1 MITTL
6 FALALAQAATAPVSV
21 PAAPVVPVAT
31 QVPQATPA
39 SPAQALGADSDPA
52 KKETL
57 AERQERVGCV
67 VKTGTRIKRK
77 DRDNC
82 ANGRSISREDIE
94 RNGGVL
100 IAPSNAPVPAG
111 AGG

>member
-1 MITTL
+1 MFSTL
-6 FALALAQAATAPVSV
+6 LLLALAQSSAAPVHV
-21 PAAPVVPVAT
+21 PAPPAAPVTVQAPVI
-31 QVPQATPA
+31 TPA
-39 SPAQALGADSDPA
+39 EPAAEPA
-52 KKETL
+52 TDKKESL

-94 RNGGVL
+94 RSGGVL
-100 IAPSNAPVPAG
+100 VAPGNAPVPAG

>member
-1 MITTL
+1 MFSTL
-6 FALALAQAATAPVSV
+6 LLLALAQSSAAPVHV
-21 PAAPVVPVAT
+21 PAPPAAPVTVQAPVI
-31 QVPQATPA
+31 TPA
-39 SPAQALGADSDPA
+39 EPAAAAEPA
-52 KKETL
+52 TDKKESL

-94 RNGGVL
+94 RSGGVL
-100 IAPSNAPVPAG
+100 VAPGNAPVPAG

>member
-1 MITTL
+1 MISTL
-6 FALALAQAATAPVSV
+6 LVLALAQASTAPVSNPV
-21 PAAPVVPVAT
+21 PPAESVVAQAPLTTAVAPAEAVP
-31 QVPQATPA
+31 ATPA
-39 SPAQALGADSDPA
+39 DS

>member
-1 MITTL
+1 VPEL
-6 FALALAQAATAPVSV
+6 PEEQKKAQLA
-21 PAAPVVPVAT
+21 
-31 QVPQATPA
+31 
-39 SPAQALGADSDPA
+39 
-52 KKETL
+52 

-82 ANGRSISREDIE
+82 ASGSSISKDDID
-94 RNGGVL
+94 RAGGVL
-100 IAPSNAPVPAG
+100 VAPGNAPVPAG

>member
-1 MITTL
+1 MISTL
-6 FALALAQAATAPVSV
+6 FALALAQASTAPVSM
-21 PAAPVVPVAT
+21 PATPVVPVTA

-39 SPAQALGADSDPA
+39 APAEAVPA
-52 KKETL
+52 TPAESKKETL

-100 IAPSNAPVPAG
+100 VAPSNAPVPAG